1 MPRSRKRYFFFTS
14 ESFISFCE
22 YTKIFV
28 LPQTTCK
35 YDRHEVCCESKL
47 LISVKVYVSNPYKS
61 TLATLVRFSFRKS
74 SFAHPHVPTSHVP
87 RPHATS
93 HVPTSPRPQTRVPRP
108 SPQVPVPLLVTAN
121 NIPHSLGDKF

>member
-1 MPRSRKRYFFFTS
+1 MSGQNETKVDFILKNFSCHGLVNVIFFTS

-47 LISVKVYVSNPYKS
+47 LISVNVYVSNPYKS

-74 SFAHPHVPTSHVP
+74 PRPHVP
-87 RPHATS
+87 RP
-93 HVPTSPRPQTRVPRP
+93 HVPTSPRPSPRVPRP
-108 SPQVPVPLLVTAN
+108 KHASHVPVPKS
-121 NIPHSLGDKF
+121 PSHF